1 MGKREFIARNVAA
14 MFHDGDVVNLGVGIP
29 TLASTYVPEGMTVLF
44 HAENGCVGAGEAG
57 GFPWDFS
64 TRESVIAWMDS
75 CAGEKGSWKTVHK
88 DLCNASGEGI
98 TLIPGA
104 CCFDSTMA
112 FAIARGGHL
121 DATVLGALQVDE
133 ACNLANW
140 KIPGKKLNG
149 MGGAMDIVSGAKKVI
164 IAMEHCTKNGDA
176 KIVEHCS
183 LPLTAPGCVNTIV
196 TELCIID
203 CKPGCL
209 TVTAIAPGVTP
220 DEIRAKTG
228 AHLCF
233 AAQLETMLS
242 E

>member
-88 DLCNASGEGI
+88 DLCNASGEVI

-133 ACNLANW
+133 DCNLANW

-228 AHLCF
+228 VHLRF
-233 AAQLETMLS
+233 AEQLETMLS

>member
-1 MGKREFIARNVAA
+1 
-14 MFHDGDVVNLGVGIP
+14 
-29 TLASTYVPEGMTVLF
+29 MTVLF

-88 DLCNASGEGI
+88 DLCNASGEVI

-104 CCFDSTMA
+104 SCFDSTMA

-133 ACNLANW
+133 DCNLANW

-228 AHLCF
+228 AHLRF
-233 AAQLETMLS
+233 AEQLETMLS

>member
-1 MGKREFIARNVAA
+1 MVAA

-64 TRESVIAWMDS
+64 TRESVIAWLDS

-88 DLCNASGEGI
+88 DLCNASGEVI

-133 ACNLANW
+133 DCNLANW

-183 LPLTAPGCVNTIV
+183 LPLTRPGLCEYDRDGAVHHRLQARLPDGYGDCARRDARRDPRQDRCAPV
-196 TELCIID
+196 LC
-203 CKPGCL
+203 
-209 TVTAIAPGVTP
+209 
-220 DEIRAKTG
+220 RAAG
-228 AHLCF
+228 DH
-233 AAQLETMLS
+233 AQRVIS
-242 E
+242 RQ

>member
-88 DLCNASGEGI
+88 DLCNASGEVI

-140 KIPGKKLNG
+140 KIPGK
-149 MGGAMDIVSGAKKVI
+149 
-164 IAMEHCTKNGDA
+164 
-176 KIVEHCS
+176 
-183 LPLTAPGCVNTIV
+183 TAW
-196 TELCIID
+196 
-203 CKPGCL
+203 
-209 TVTAIAPGVTP
+209 
-220 DEIRAKTG
+220 
-228 AHLCF
+228 
-233 AAQLETMLS
+233 AAQWTSSAAPKRSSSPWNTARKMGMRRSWNTARCRLRRPAV
-242 E
+242 